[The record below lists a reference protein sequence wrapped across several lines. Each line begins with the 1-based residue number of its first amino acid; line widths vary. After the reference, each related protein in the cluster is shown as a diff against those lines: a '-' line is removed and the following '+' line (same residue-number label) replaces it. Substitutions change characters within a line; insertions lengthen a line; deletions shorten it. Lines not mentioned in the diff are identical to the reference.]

1 MAYQVKV
8 IASSLNIRNGP
19 GTSYDLIGTITDK
32 GVYTIN
38 STNTD
43 ETWGQLLSGGWIS
56 LGSSYVKKLE
66 PTTDDN
72 GNDKIYRF
80 K

>member
-19 GTSYDLIGTITDK
+19 GTSYDLIGSITDK

-38 STNTD
+38 STNT
-43 ETWGQLLSGGWIS
+43 EGTWGQLLSGGWIS
-56 LGSSYVKKLE
+56 LGSSYVKS
-66 PTTDDN
+66 
-72 GNDKIYRF
+72 
-80 K
+80 